1 LKEFMMGT
9 LNQSAGVPA
18 SLSAST
24 EAPCDP
30 APATATAVRNVTATS
45 GADLLD
51 LDALT
56 QQYTGEISVLVTAAI
71 AALALEAAA
80 LVVVR
85 QLLLLIQDRAQE
97 LADAVNS
104 TAEEHGCNYID
115 EAERAFAAKL
125 QRSAA

>member
-1 LKEFMMGT
+1 MGT

-24 EAPCDP
+24 EAPSDP
-30 APATATAVRNVTATS
+30 APATAMAVRNVAAAS
-45 GADLLD
+45 CADLLD

-56 QQYTGEISVLVTAAI
+56 QQYTGEISALVTAAI
-71 AALALEAAA
+71 GALALEAGA

-85 QLLLLIQDRAQE
+85 QLLLLIQDRAQG

-104 TAEEHGCNYID
+104 AAEEHGCNYID

-125 QRSAA
+125 QRGAA